1 MQYLLFSILY
11 FFTSKI
17 SIAAVIDGQS
27 YGNKITATE
36 IASTVATN
44 YQYNRPYIDDNHS
57 GIQQIDVNNDGRN
70 KSGKIKQDVKIQIKD
85 PNSVADYESSDSMML
100 AYKAFNDGNI
110 DIAMEYYKKS
120 LKKSKNNIE
129 AMFGIAT
136 CHQVLGQ
143 IADAT
148 KYYLNI
154 IKLQPRY
161 APAINNLML
170 ILAEEDL
177 EIAIKT
183 LQKIATHSNTDS
195 LLWLQL
201 GNLISQTGENH
212 KSLRCFKLALAQEPN
227 NPIIMYNL
235 ATTFDALNNRN
246 SAVKFYQMSLANLQ
260 PHHAKL
266 LNIET
271 IKSRIKELSE

>member
-11 FFTSKI
+11 FFTSNI

-44 YQYNRPYIDDNHS
+44 YQYNHPYADDNQT
-57 GIQQIDVNNDGRN
+57 GIQKIDVNSDGRN
-70 KSGKIKQDVKIQIKD
+70 KSYKTKQDVKIQIKD
-85 PNSVADYESSDSMML
+85 PNSVADYESSDSMLL
-100 AYKAFNDGNI
+100 AYKEFNDGNI
-110 DIAMEYYKKS
+110 DTAMVHYKKA
-120 LKKSKNNIE
+120 LQKRKNNIE

-136 CHQVLGQ
+136 CYHVLGQ
-143 IADAT
+143 TADAT

-183 LQKIATHSNTDS
+183 LQEIATHSNTDA

-201 GNLISQTGENH
+201 GNLISQTGEYH
-212 KSLRCFKLALAQEPN
+212 KSLRCFKLALAQEPK
-227 NPIIMYNL
+227 NPIIIYNL

-246 SAVKFYQMSLANLQ
+246 AAIKFYQMSLANLQ
-260 PHHAKL
+260 PQHAKL
-266 LNIET
+266 LNIDT

>member
-1 MQYLLFSILY
+1 M
-11 FFTSKI
+11 
-17 SIAAVIDGQS
+17 AAVIDGQS
-27 YGNKITATE
+27 YNDKIATTE
-36 IASTVATN
+36 IASTVAIN
-44 YQYNRPYIDDNHS
+44 YQYNHAYLDENET
-57 GIQQIDVNNDGRN
+57 GIQKINVNNDGRD
-70 KSGKIKQDVKIQIKD
+70 KPQKIKSDIKIQIKD
-85 PNSVADYESSDSMML
+85 PNSIADYESSDSISL

-110 DIAMEYYKKS
+110 DNAMLYYKKA
-120 LKKSKNNIE
+120 LKTSKDNIE

-136 CHQVLGQ
+136 CYHVLGQ
-143 IADAT
+143 TVDAT

-183 LQKIATHSNTDS
+183 LQKIANHSNTDA

-201 GNLISQTGENH
+201 GNLISQTGEYH

-227 NPIIMYNL
+227 NPIIIYNL

-260 PHHAKL
+260 PQHAKL
-266 LNIET
+266 LNIDT

>member
-1 MQYLLFSILY
+1 MVEKPQ
-11 FFTSKI
+11 
-17 SIAAVIDGQS
+17 
-27 YGNKITATE
+27 
-36 IASTVATN
+36 
-44 YQYNRPYIDDNHS
+44 
-57 GIQQIDVNNDGRN
+57 
-70 KSGKIKQDVKIQIKD
+70 KIKRDVSVQISD
-85 PNSVADYESSDSMML
+85 PNSAADYESLDSMSL
-100 AYKAFNDGNI
+100 AYKSFNDGNI
-110 DIAMEYYKKS
+110 ENAMVYYKKA

-129 AMFGIAT
+129 AMFGIGICYHT
-136 CHQVLGQ
+136 LGQ
-143 IADAT
+143 TDDAA

-161 APAINNLML
+161 VPAINNLMI

-177 EIAIKT
+177 EVAIKT

-201 GNLISQTGENH
+201 GNLISQTGEHH

-227 NPIIMYNL
+227 NPIIIYNL

-246 SAVKFYQMSLANLQ
+246 SAIKFYQMSLANLQ
-260 PHHAKL
+260 PQHAKL
-266 LNIET
+266 LNIDT